1 MDLGNQLNLPFCY
14 DPGGIQ
20 QKGIS
25 TGSEVKVDQ
34 ISDGLESLYP
44 TMKIKGPWE
53 WLNLSICH

>member
-14 DPGGIQ
+14 DGGGIQ

-25 TGSEVKVDQ
+25 AGSEVKVDQ

-44 TMKIKGPWE
+44 TMKIKGP
-53 WLNLSICH
+53 